1 MPDKIKLSHLADQI
15 EQTLHHRFEG
25 TALWVV
31 AQIADVKK
39 QIAQRRCYLK
49 FIEKNGSETTAELRG
64 VFWSRAYTQIEEFE
78 KKTGQRFEDGL
89 EVTCLVL
96 VKFHGRWGLSL
107 EVQEIEIAYTLGSLE
122 IERQQTL
129 ERLVRE
135 NPNDI
140 RLKDGQYFTRN
151 QSLQLPAVVR
161 NIALVTAPN
170 SDGQRDF
177 LRELLQNKYGYAF
190 RVEEFLTQI
199 QGDGAEQLIVS
210 RLNEIAVR
218 HTEFDVVAIVR
229 GGGSQTDFKPFDTY
243 ELAQRVAA
251 FPLPVLTG
259 IGHDRN
265 TSITDLMARQ
275 EKTPTKVAA
284 RLVDHNFDF
293 EQSVLVL
300 RDRLADSI
308 SDRFRRVRE
317 ELAGLRRIIRAA
329 SPETILERG
338 FAWIE
343 YNGRIITDPSML
355 QPGMA
360 IITRLKDEAVHSTI
374 NTKEKSTPDWS

>member
-1 MPDKIKLSHLADQI
+1 MPDKIKLSQLADQI
-15 EQTLHHRFEG
+15 EQTLHNRFEG
-25 TALWVV
+25 TAIWVI

-39 QIAQRRCYLK
+39 QVAQRRCYLK

-64 VFWSRAYTQIEEFE
+64 VFWSRAYAQIEEFE

-89 EVTCLVL
+89 EITCLVL

-122 IERQQTL
+122 LERQQVL
-129 ERLVRE
+129 ERLIRE

-140 RLKDGQYFTRN
+140 RLRDGQYFTRN
-151 QSLQLPAVVR
+151 QSIPLPPVIR
-161 NIALVTAPN
+161 HIALITAPN

-177 LRELLQNKYGYAF
+177 LRELQQNKYGYAF

-199 QGDGAEQLIVS
+199 QGDGAERLIGAKLSEVAA
-210 RLNEIAVR
+210 RKN
-218 HTEFDVVAIVR
+218 EFDVVAIVR

-243 ELAQRVAA
+243 DLAQMVAS

-293 EQSVLVL
+293 EQSVLLL
-300 RDRLADSI
+300 RDRLTDIVSE
-308 SDRFRRVRE
+308 RFRKIRE
-317 ELAGLRRIIRAA
+317 ELTGLRRIIRAA
-329 SPETILERG
+329 SPETILNRG

-343 YNGRIITDPSML
+343 LNGKIITDPSLL
-355 QPGMA
+355 QPGMS
-360 IITRLKDEAVHSTI
+360 IVTRLKNEAVHSTI
-374 NTKEKSTPDWS
+374 DSKENSTPEWL